1 MKKIL
6 ITGSAGFIGFHLC
19 KALEKNYSLVG
30 IDNLNN
36 YYDKQL
42 KIDRLKQLSKD
53 FSFFEIDIKS
63 KKDISRLF
71 KTNKFDYV
79 FHLAAQA
86 GVRYSF
92 QDPDSYINN
101 NIIGTYNILENLKH
115 NNQINFLFASS
126 SSVYGYS
133 DKNIG
138 FKESSE
144 SSKPVSLYSSTKK
157 SCEVLIHNYSYN
169 FKIPSTILRFFTVYG
184 PWGRPDMALFK
195 FTNSILNEEPI
206 NVYNEGEM
214 WRDFT
219 YIDDL
224 INYLKKLLSR
234 KTIIKNEIKN
244 NSLSMSAPY
253 RILNLGNQNTVKLSH
268 FISTLEK
275 VIGKKAKKNFLKMQ
289 AGDVPFTL
297 SDNTL
302 LNRIIENS
310 PSTSLEEGLKK
321 FYNWYR
327 NYYIDRDNL

>member
-19 KALEKNYSLVG
+19 KALEKNYSLIGV
-30 IDNLNN
+30 DNLNS

-42 KIDRLKQLSKD
+42 KIDRLKQLNKN
-53 FSFFEIDIKS
+53 FSFFETDIKS
-63 KKDISRLF
+63 KKEVSRLF
-71 KTNKFDYV
+71 EKNSFDYV

-92 QDPDSYINN
+92 KDPDSYISN
-101 NIIGTYNILENLKH
+101 NIIGTYNILENLK
-115 NNQINFLFASS
+115 NNNNINFLFASS
-126 SSVYGYS
+126 SSVYGYTKKKS
-133 DKNIG
+133 G
-138 FKESSE
+138 FEESSE

-157 SCEVLIHNYSYN
+157 SCEVLIHNYSHN

-195 FTNSILNEEPI
+195 FTNAILNEKPI
-206 NVYNEGEM
+206 DVYNQGEM

-224 INYLKKLLSR
+224 VKYLKKILILKPS
-234 KTIIKNEIKN
+234 ISDEMKNQ
-244 NSLSMSAPY
+244 SLSSNAPY
-253 RILNLGNQNTVKLSH
+253 RILNVGNQNTIKLSQ
-268 FISTLEK
+268 FITTLEK

-302 LNRIIENS
+302 LSKIIDIS

-327 NYYIDRDNL
+327 NYYIDK